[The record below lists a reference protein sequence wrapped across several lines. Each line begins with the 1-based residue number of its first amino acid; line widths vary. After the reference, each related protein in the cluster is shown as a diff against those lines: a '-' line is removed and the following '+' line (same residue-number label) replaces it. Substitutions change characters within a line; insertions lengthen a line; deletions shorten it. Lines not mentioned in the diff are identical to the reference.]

1 MKEKNPTQTI
11 TVESTTVET
20 KVKETV
26 PQLIDEN
33 GKTNL
38 TLLSDAQKV
47 KCMEITRNLNAA
59 EVSSV
64 SNYGVS
70 LAQAISKSGGG
81 LLTTKSI
88 NDETD
93 AIINEIMSD
102 LNKID
107 LSDLNER
114 SALRKW
120 IERMPILRNLVTTLE
135 QKIQQYQTVQAK
147 VDGISENINNAN
159 LRAISDNN
167 QLQELY
173 DNLVKYVSELDNLII
188 AGDYR
193 ITVEEDVLRKM
204 VEENPNNNMAIM
216 RQRSFVN
223 KLEKRIDTL
232 RSVKTLSQ
240 TQLIEIFMTQE
251 TNIAVIDNTR
261 TLQDI
266 TMGAFA
272 NQLKIMVAQAHQR
285 QSIQTMMKVK
295 EGLNKAMKAS
305 AESLRENVKD
315 MATFSNES
323 IIEYETID
331 SMVDSIKDAFVT
343 SRQIEADYHSKR
355 QERAEKYKEIAKKFN
370 EIGNMMDAKAQL
382 DQDSSVSGISLT
394 E

>member
-26 PQLIDEN
+26 PQLINEK
-33 GKTNL
+33 GETNL
-38 TLLSDAQKV
+38 ALLSEAQKV

-147 VDGISENINNAN
+147 VDSISENINNAN